1 MLGLLVA
8 FIGLLLSQILHE
20 PMYDALASIVIG
32 IILSGTAM
40 LLSYECKGLLIGEAA
55 SKEVV
60 SGIRNILNKESE
72 ILSINE
78 ILTMHMG
85 PEDVLLNISLDFH
98 DNISAGEV
106 ERTITQ
112 LEIEIK
118 QKYPEIARIFIEAQN
133 RIAHLR
139 NIANGY
145 K

>member
-1 MLGLLVA
+1 
-8 FIGLLLSQILHE
+8 
-20 PMYDALASIVIG
+20 
-32 IILSGTAM
+32 M
-40 LLSYECKGLLIGEAA
+40 LLAYESKGLLIGEAA
-55 SKEVV
+55 SSEVV
-60 SGIRNILNKESE
+60 SGIRSILSKESE

-98 DNISAGEV
+98 DNITAGEV
-106 ERTITQ
+106 ERTITL

-118 QKYPEIARIFIEAQN
+118 EKYPEIARIFIEAQN